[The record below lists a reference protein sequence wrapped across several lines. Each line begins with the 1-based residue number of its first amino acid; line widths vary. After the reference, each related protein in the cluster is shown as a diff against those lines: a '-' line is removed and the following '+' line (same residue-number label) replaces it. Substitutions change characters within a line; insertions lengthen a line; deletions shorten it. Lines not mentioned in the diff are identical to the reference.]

1 MKNILPEWLYKSI
14 EQNYKLDDVYELRI
28 RQNKPIQICYKGKY
42 LEIKKSDGLYQH
54 PIIASKEIIE
64 FIISLA
70 TKNSLYAYEDQIK
83 NGYIV
88 TDNGIRIGLC
98 GTVVTRNEQV
108 TFIKNITSL
117 NLRIA
122 HRIQGCS
129 RKIINYIISNS
140 TVKNTLIISEPG
152 AGKTTLLRDM
162 VEVLSKQFNIPN
174 ILVIDERFELAGL
187 DCGFDIGESE
197 VMSGVE
203 KKIAYEFGIRS
214 MSPTL
219 IVTDEIFSEADAG
232 SIEDIV
238 RCGVKVFAS
247 IHGES
252 LKSLKEN
259 RAFHRLLSSFEV
271 YVTLAPVGK
280 VVSVEYQ

>member
-1 MKNILPEWLYKSI
+1 M
-14 EQNYKLDDVYELRI
+14 
-28 RQNKPIQICYKGKY
+28 
-42 LEIKKSDGLYQH
+42 
-54 PIIASKEIIE
+54 
-64 FIISLA
+64 
-70 TKNSLYAYEDQIK
+70 
-83 NGYIV
+83 
-88 TDNGIRIGLC
+88 RIGVS
-98 GTVVTRNEQV
+98 GFGVVEQ
-108 TFIKNITSL
+108 
-117 NLRIA
+117 
-122 HRIQGCS
+122 G
-129 RKIINYIISNS
+129 KIITIKDINALVLRVPHE
-140 TVKNTLIISEPG
+140 VKGCAESLLPKMYRDGRLKSTLIISPPG
-152 AGKTTLLRDM
+152 AGKTTMLRDM
-162 VEVLSKQFNIPN
+162 ARLVSATENVLI
-174 ILVIDERFELAGL
+174 IDERFELAGL